1 MPAQDGEDAAG
12 LRTTRRLVGDVDEAR
27 RPVGDVDEARR
38 LVGDD
43 PRAQRRVW
51 RVQRIGWAA
60 MLLVVT
66 AACAGLFGGGGPLAG
81 TTTGGAAPGLDV
93 TYEAVVRRS
102 RATTWTVVLPVGAD
116 SLVLSDAVTDGFDP
130 RLVLP
135 RPVEERRVEGGLMM
149 TFHPTPG
156 RPLRVALSLTP
167 SLPGWHAVRL
177 AAGGSAAV
185 LRIATLP

>member
-1 MPAQDGEDAAG
+1 LPAEDAHDAARPRDARRPVG
-12 LRTTRRLVGDVDEAR
+12 DLDDARRLVGDVD
-27 RPVGDVDEARR
+27 DARR

-51 RVQRIGWAA
+51 RVQRFGWAA
-60 MLLVVT
+60 MFLVVA

-81 TTTGGAAPGLDV
+81 TTAHGGAPGLDV

-102 RATTWTVVLPVGAD
+102 RATTWTILLPVGAD

-156 RPLRVALSLTP
+156 QPLRVALSLTP
-167 SLPGWHAVRL
+167 SLPGWHAVGL

>member
-1 MPAQDGEDAAG
+1 MPADDADDAAG
-12 LRTTRRLVGDVDEAR
+12 LLDAR
-27 RPVGDVDEARR
+27 RAVADLDEARR

-51 RVQRIGWAA
+51 RFQRFGWLA
-60 MLLVVT
+60 MSLVVA
-66 AACAGLFGGGGPLAG
+66 AACAGLFGGGGLLAG
-81 TTTGGAAPGLDV
+81 TTAGGGGPGLDV

-102 RATTWTVVLPVGAD
+102 RATTWTILLPVGAD
-116 SLVLSDAVTDGFDP
+116 SLVLSDAATDGFDP

-156 RPLRVALSLTP
+156 QKLRVALSLTP
-167 SLPGWHAVRL
+167 SLPGWHAVGL
-177 AAGGSAAV
+177 AAGGSATV
-185 LRIATLP
+185 LHIVTLP

>member
-12 LRTTRRLVGDVDEAR
+12 LRATRRLVGDVDEAR
-27 RPVGDVDEARR
+27 R
-38 LVGDD
+38 LIGDD

-60 MLLVVT
+60 MLLIVT
-66 AACAGLFGGGGPLAG
+66 AACAGLLGAGGPLAG

-93 TYEAVVRRS
+93 TYEPMVRRS
-102 RATTWTVVLPVGAD
+102 RATTWIILLPVGTD

-156 RPLRVALSLTP
+156 QPLRVDLSLTP
-167 SLPGWHAVRL
+167 TLPGWHAVRL
-177 AAGGSAAV
+177 AAGGSSAV